1 MANSSLVY
9 RSSITTSN
17 IKKSLSGLET
27 GIKNSQKTSSSISQS
42 LIRRNEQKRQA
53 LSVKSTLF
61 LKRREAVRR
70 REQEDI
76 IEAGSV
82 FGGVRRTQRVVMNST
97 KGFMGRILDYIGT
110 LLVGWAVINLPT
122 IISLAKQLGTRIQ
135 KLTGILA
142 TFMSDTK
149 DFMLG
154 FGQLLGGVFQNV
166 ISFDFT
172 DSQGRL
178 TSALSQMKQA
188 FERMEDSIYD
198 GIILLTKPI
207 DFGIPEGGIE
217 EEQQQPGTQQPGTP
231 PPAGPGGGK
240 QNRAT
245 RGTKEQRALLDA
257 ISFAEGTTKSYG
269 VVSGGAVNKKLE
281 EGKLTVQ
288 EVINLGNSYGR
299 PGSQH
304 KWSGA
309 TGRYQF
315 MPFTLSGLVARGQ
328 LKANEL
334 FTPAR
339 QDEAAIMLIERRG
352 VSADMLRK
360 QGMSVQ
366 IADLLA
372 PEFASFPYSPTG
384 RSYYNQSFK
393 PLSSIQQAY
402 QKSLG
407 SQQTPAQTTP
417 APTTP
422 IPTGKVYKKNDDL
435 TNTIGKGVS
444 YIKIGDVIGAPRG
457 NGRKHKG
464 IDILC
469 PSGTYIALRLDSEVV
484 FAGWQNPNNHNE
496 GYGLVIDL
504 WVPELGVQ
512 LRFGHC
518 SGFLVNSGK
527 IKAGRSFARVGST
540 GNSTGPHIHFE
551 YTKNRNQSSYGS
563 DGDPSSYIPYILLTN
578 KPNNVPFSTPANTT
592 AAAPGSITIDNV
604 QSQQRR
610 LKGETKDNVI
620 TVPLQ
625 SSQQKNTAMLP
636 VGGAP
641 GVNLMSDDELN
652 RFITQKLLLDLAY
665 T

>member
-27 GIKNSQKTSSSISQS
+27 GIKNSQKISNSVSQS
-42 LIRRNEQKRQA
+42 LSKRNEQKRQA
-53 LSVKSTLF
+53 ISVRSTLF

-70 REQEDI
+70 RDQEDI
-76 IEAGSV
+76 VEAGSV
-82 FGGVRRTQRVVMNST
+82 FGGVRRAQRVVMNST

-122 IISLAKQLGTRIQ
+122 IISMAKQLGTRIQ

-142 TFMSDTK
+142 TFMTDTK

-166 ISFDFT
+166 VSFDFT

-178 TSALSQMKQA
+178 TSGLNEMKQA
-188 FERMEDSIYD
+188 FQRMEDSIYE
-198 GIILLTKPI
+198 GIVLLTKPI
-207 DFGIPEGGIE
+207 DFGIPDDLGQDGQPSGENIPPG
-217 EEQQQPGTQQPGTP
+217 QQPP
-231 PPAGPGGGK
+231 GPGGGGG
-240 QNRAT
+240 NRAT

-257 ISFAEGTTKSYG
+257 IAFAEGTSKSYG
-269 VVSGGAVNKKLE
+269 TISGGDVNSNLAA
-281 EGKLTVQ
+281 GKLTVQ
-288 EVINLGNSYGR
+288 QTIDLGNSYGR
-299 PGSQH
+299 PGSKH

-315 MPFTLSGLVARGQ
+315 MPFTLAGLVKSGVLRAD
-328 LKANEL
+328 EL

-339 QDEAAIMLIERRG
+339 QDEAAIALIERRG
-352 VSADMLRK
+352 VSANMLSK
-360 QGMSVQ
+360 EGLSVNV
-366 IADLLA
+366 ADKLA

-384 RSYYNQSFK
+384 KSYYGQSFK
-393 PLSSIQQAY
+393 PLKSIQEAY

-407 SQQTPAQTTP
+407 SQNTTSTSPAQFQPGTLGTTP
-417 APTTP
+417 LRP
-422 IPTGKVYKKNDDL
+422 GDKL
-435 TNTIGKGVS
+435 TESIGRGVS
-444 YIKIGDVIGAPRG
+444 YIQIGDVMGADRG
-457 NGRKHKG
+457 NGRKHAG
-464 IDILC
+464 IDIQC
-469 PSGTYIALRLDSEVV
+469 PSGTYIALRADSEVM

-527 IKAGRSFARVGST
+527 VKAGRSFARVGST

-551 YTKNRNQSSYGS
+551 YTKSKGASGYGS
-563 DGDPSSYIPYILLTN
+563 DSDPSPYVPYILLTN

-592 AAAPGSITIDNV
+592 AAAPGSISIDNV
-604 QSQQRR
+604 QNQQRR

-620 TVPLQ
+620 TVSLP
-625 SSQQKNTAMLP
+625 SSQQRNTAMLP

-641 GVNLMSDDELN
+641 AVTMMSDDELN

>member
-154 FGQLLGGVFQNV
+154 FGQLLGGVFKNV

-217 EEQQQPGTQQPGTP
+217 EEQQPGTQQPGTP
-231 PPAGPGGGK
+231 PSGPGGGK

-288 EVINLGNSYGR
+288 EVINLGNSYGT

-328 LKANEL
+328 LKENEL

-384 RSYYNQSFK
+384 RSYYNQPFK

-444 YIKIGDVIGAPRG
+444 YIRIGDVMGAPRG

-464 IDILC
+464 IDIQC

-518 SGFLVNSGK
+518 SGFLINSGK

-551 YTKNRNQSSYGS
+551 YTKNRNQLDYGS